1 MTKNGIVLTVI
12 AVILAAV
19 YALYFTDWFRTET
32 IQIIPTIRPG
42 RVSAIPQGS
51 EQAPVYPVSFAFSG
65 KYKLTSLKVVA
76 ADDLATNK
84 HPLPLWHL
92 VSDSNSVPTKSIVYG
107 YPVKGMKPAVARM
120 RPEPLVAGVQYVLM
134 LEAGT
139 LKASTNF
146 QTTQAVEPAK

>member
-1 MTKNGIVLTVI
+1 MTKNGIFLSVL
-12 AVILAAV
+12 AVVLAAIYV
-19 YALYFTDWFRTET
+19 YAFTDWLRSET

-92 VSDSNSVPTKSIVYG
+92 VSDSNSAPTKSIVYG
-107 YPVKGMKPAVARM
+107 YPVKGMKPSVARM
-120 RPEPLVAGVQYVLM
+120 RPEPLLAGVQYVLM

-139 LKASTNF
+139 IRASTNF
-146 QTTQAVEPAK
+146 HTTQAVEPAK